1 MSFTVRVNNY
11 VVIKNLEESRFER
24 VGGLRKCAVL
34 YSVRSIQD
42 FGLATLMSSS
52 VLRNTPP
59 QKNSLRVFYVHI
71 NFKVSI
77 KGYVKLYHFKSLKK
91 NVKKTI
97 HFISLEINYSTFGK
111 FLLCE
116 KNCS

>member
-91 NVKKTI
+91 SVKKKHSF
-97 HFISLEINYSTFGK
+97 HFFGNK
-111 FLLCE
+111 LL
-116 KNCS
+116 NFW